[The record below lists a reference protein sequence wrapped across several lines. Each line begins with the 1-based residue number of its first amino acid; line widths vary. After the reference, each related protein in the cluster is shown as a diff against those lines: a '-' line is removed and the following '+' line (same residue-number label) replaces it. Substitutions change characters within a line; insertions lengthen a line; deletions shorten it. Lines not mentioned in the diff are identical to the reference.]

1 MKIQAGIK
9 NDKIILIT
17 LENSQNIMVKISE
30 NNTILAQ

>member
-9 NDKIILIT
+9 NDKIISIT